1 MVCPNLWYLQHLN
14 CWPDFL
20 LHEITLYLG
29 FWELQS
35 PKSPPTFLSPLLT
48 SLNILA
54 VSSYFFPF
62 LLFLGYAFSSMI
74 MFNTDGFPIY
84 NLSLISHELK
94 STFPTTYWI
103 CLSDGLAISSNLT
116 SLKTNLSL
124 QGCFLNTPISVN
136 GIIILFGQL
145 HDWFLFSIP
154 YRQKYSHIIS
164 VILQLTPSL
173 HFLLPLFKSPQ
184 TWRIQ
189 YLLPDSSLTSKAF
202 SGSPKTTEQ

>member
-1 MVCPNLWYLQHLN
+1 MELTGLNNNECNEEVQMVCPNLWYLQHLN

-74 MFNTDGFPIY
+74 MFNIDGFPIY

-94 STFPTTYWI
+94 IHIPNYLLNMSIWWSCHFFKF
-103 CLSDGLAISSNLT
+103 DISKNKLVFT
-116 SLKTNLSL
+116 R
-124 QGCFLNTPISVN
+124 
-136 GIIILFGQL
+136 
-145 HDWFLFSIP
+145 LFS
-154 YRQKYSHIIS
+154 
-164 VILQLTPSL
+164 
-173 HFLLPLFKSPQ
+173 
-184 TWRIQ
+184 
-189 YLLPDSSLTSKAF
+189 
-202 SGSPKTTEQ
+202 